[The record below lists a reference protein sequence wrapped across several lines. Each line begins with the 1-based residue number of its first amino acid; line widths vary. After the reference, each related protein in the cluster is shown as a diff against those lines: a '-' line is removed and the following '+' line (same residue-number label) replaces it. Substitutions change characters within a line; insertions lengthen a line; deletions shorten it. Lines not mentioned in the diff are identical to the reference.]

1 MHIEK
6 QIKCQYTSRR
16 KHIMYF
22 NVINSEIDALQ
33 VVELISS
40 QINAKVVYMIEK
52 IISEN
57 SSLRFV
63 SASTY

>member
-1 MHIEK
+1 
-6 QIKCQYTSRR
+6 
-16 KHIMYF
+16 MYF
-22 NVINSEIDALQ
+22 NVINSEIGALQ
-33 VVELISS
+33 IVELISS

-63 SASTY
+63 FASTY